1 MVRAKYGGCVGREE
15 EKKNRV
21 MRVRVVS
28 GSGVWVLQSLGREK
42 MKNRERKKWRSATQ
56 KNGKQKTKKR
66 EKSKEIE
73 ERRENRG
80 LR

>member
-1 MVRAKYGGCVGREE
+1 MLNMVAVLDGRKK
-15 EKKNRV
+15 KKNRV

-56 KNGKQKTKKR
+56 KNGKQKTSGR
-66 EKSKEIE
+66 AHV
-73 ERRENRG
+73 
-80 LR
+80 